1 MIDGPDLVDGDG
13 DTSLSLLDRARAN
26 QQEAWKRIR
35 ELYAPLI
42 FRWCRIARL
51 EAEDAADVAQ
61 EVFLAAFKSLD
72 SFRKEKPGDTF
83 RGWLRTI
90 TRRKVYDWWTQENKQ
105 VRSLGG
111 SDAVIQI
118 QQLADPEETDD
129 VPSSTDDGDERAVLV
144 RKAVEMVLP
153 EFPEWYAEVYRR
165 LILAE
170 QDPAEVAESLGVK
183 RSAVYNAKSRI
194 LRRLRDEFRD
204 LFEL

>member
-1 MIDGPDLVDGDG
+1 VIDGPDLVDGDG